1 MAVKSLLM
9 MNLVCQRKY
18 LDDVLMDLVLS
29 ENCAFIDTFIEIDAG
44 EFTIGITEEHAEEI
58 LGMESIVPH
67 ESNKEIK
74 AYITKME
81 ELIVKL
87 GLYSDS
93 DWPQIGERE
102 EFESLKGKVDE
113 LYGQLVGLMEGI
125 QSAEEYRAKLN
136 EYAYFKQLTE
146 IDIDFHELSQLKHF
160 TMKIGCL
167 KRDMAKKISLN
178 YENIQAIVMHVG
190 AYQDSELYIVVS
202 PKRLDLEMERILK
215 SVNFQELPLPVEYL
229 NKPVTTVQNLETAM
243 RETEMHL
250 EVLKEE
256 SGKLVGER
264 REFIGELCSKL
275 EWEQVL
281 DQIRVKVAVTKNFA
295 YLSAWIPAGER
306 STFEDLLSKYKDIV
320 LSFKS
325 ADEVSPRIPIPT
337 RIKNHPFF
345 QPFEMLVNMYGVPS
359 YNELD
364 PTVFFG
370 VAYMIL
376 FGAMFGDLGQGAL
389 IMLLGVVLKHRISA
403 DFSAI
408 LTRIGLGS
416 MAFGILYDSFFGY
429 EHVISAILPLSFYL
443 RPIDNINLVLIL
455 AVCIGI
461 VLIYFSFTY
470 SVLNKLKI
478 GDYEEA
484 FFGKNGINGIILF
497 TLILL
502 LVYGYASGWTLYS
515 ARIPA
520 AVIGV
525 SVTVLLAKRPI
536 ANKFFGMQTEYEE
549 DAKTYYIEGGFNVF
563 EVFLTLLS
571 NCISFVRVGAF
582 ALNHVGLFIAFHTL
596 ASMIGGVGGNL
607 VMFVVGNVI
616 IIGLEGLIVFIQGLR
631 LFYYELF
638 SKYYSGE
645 GVLFLPEKFRG
656 CLK

>member
-1 MAVKSLLM
+1 
-9 MNLVCQRKY
+9 
-18 LDDVLMDLVLS
+18 
-29 ENCAFIDTFIEIDAG
+29 
-44 EFTIGITEEHAEEI
+44 
-58 LGMESIVPH
+58 
-67 ESNKEIK
+67 
-74 AYITKME
+74 
-81 ELIVKL
+81 
-87 GLYSDS
+87 
-93 DWPQIGERE
+93 
-102 EFESLKGKVDE
+102 
-113 LYGQLVGLMEGI
+113 
-125 QSAEEYRAKLN
+125 
-136 EYAYFKQLTE
+136 
-146 IDIDFHELSQLKHF
+146 
-160 TMKIGCL
+160 
-167 KRDMAKKISLN
+167 
-178 YENIQAIVMHVG
+178 
-190 AYQDSELYIVVS
+190 
-202 PKRLDLEMERILK
+202 
-215 SVNFQELPLPVEYL
+215 
-229 NKPVTTVQNLETAM
+229 
-243 RETEMHL
+243 
-250 EVLKEE
+250 
-256 SGKLVGER
+256 
-264 REFIGELCSKL
+264 
-275 EWEQVL
+275 
-281 DQIRVKVAVTKNFA
+281 
-295 YLSAWIPAGER
+295 
-306 STFEDLLSKYKDIV
+306 
-320 LSFKS
+320 
-325 ADEVSPRIPIPT
+325 
-337 RIKNHPFF
+337 
-345 QPFEMLVNMYGVPS
+345 MLVNMYGVPS

-370 VAYMIL
+370 IAYMIL

-389 IMLLGVVLKHRISA
+389 IMLMGMILKRRISA

-408 LTRIGLGS
+408 LTRIGMGS
-416 MAFGILYDSFFGY
+416 MVFGVLYDSFFGY
-429 EHVISAILPLSFYL
+429 EHVISAVLPLPFYL

-455 AVCIGI
+455 AVCVGI

-520 AVIGV
+520 AVIAV
-525 SVTVLLAKRPI
+525 SVVVLLAKRPL
-536 ANKFFGMQTEYEE
+536 ANKFFSMQAEYEE

-607 VMFVVGNVI
+607 AMFVVGNVI